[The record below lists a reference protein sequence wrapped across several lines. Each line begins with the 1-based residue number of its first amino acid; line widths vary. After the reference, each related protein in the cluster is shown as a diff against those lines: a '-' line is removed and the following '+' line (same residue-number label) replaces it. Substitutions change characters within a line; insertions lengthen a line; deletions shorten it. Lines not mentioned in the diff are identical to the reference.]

1 MKSSQLTNILMGL
14 TAFSA
19 VASIILCGLMISY
32 SREIRQL
39 QFQAANIQQ
48 SRIAATQLVNELAE
62 YGKKNPQIQP
72 ILKKVTQPAAPQ
84 PAAQPAAK

>member
-19 VASIILCGLMISY
+19 VASIFLCGFMISY

-39 QFQAANIQQ
+39 QVQ
-48 SRIAATQLVNELAE
+48 SAVINQRRIAATALVNELSQYSE
-62 YGKKNPQIQP
+62 KNPQMKP
-72 ILKKVTQPAAPQ
+72 ILQSISQPAPQ
-84 PAAQPAAK
+84 PADKKTP